1 MGAGRLMR
9 RRMGRARA
17 ALLFIAAMLMHFAL
31 RLPVTWLA
39 GGEWLAADATRGLV
53 SLGRHSFYESSE
65 KGRPDTGAVTLRM
78 RQPETRGR
86 QLGDYAPLVG

>member
-17 ALLFIAAMLMHFAL
+17 AFLFIAAMLMHFAL

-39 GGEWLAADATRGLV
+39 GREWLAANATHGLV
-53 SLGRHSFYESSE
+53 SRGWHSFHEPSE
-65 KGRPDTGAVTLRM
+65 KGRLDTGAVTLRM
-78 RQPETRGR
+78 RQPEAAG
-86 QLGDYAPLVG
+86 GN

>member
-1 MGAGRLMR
+1 MDDGRLMR

-17 ALLFIAAMLMHFAL
+17 ALLFIAAVLMHFAL

-53 SLGRHSFYESSE
+53 SLGRHSFYE
-65 KGRPDTGAVTLRM
+65 
-78 RQPETRGR
+78 
-86 QLGDYAPLVG
+86 